1 METPLAQVLIV
12 GALIAA
18 ASGVL
23 GSFALL
29 KRMALVGDALSHVA
43 FPGIALGLMF
53 NFNPFLGALAFLILG
68 ITIIWLIE
76 HKTRLPVDTL
86 VGIMFSLAL
95 AIGAILVPEEKI
107 EEVLFGN
114 IMAVSSLDLW
124 LAAVL
129 SLGSLF
135 FLITFYK
142 RLTLTMI
149 SRDLSYSAGSRPHL
163 FEFLFLLV
171 FALMVATGIKFAGA
185 LLIGSLII
193 IPAAIARNIA
203 SSMKNYLLLSGLI
216 GTIGAL
222 FSVYVSF
229 TYGLE
234 AGPVFVIA
242 SGIVFFISVFL
253 AKR

>member
-1 METPLAQVLIV
+1 MGISLVQVLIV
-12 GALIAA
+12 GAMIAA

-29 KRMALVGDALSHVA
+29 RRMALVGDALSHVA

-68 ITIIWLIE
+68 ISIIWLIE
-76 HKTRLPVDTL
+76 HKTKLPVDTL

-95 AIGAILVPEEKI
+95 ALGAMLVPEERI

-114 IMAVSSLDLW
+114 IMAVSGLDLW
-124 LAAVL
+124 LAALL
-129 SLGSLF
+129 SLISLF

-142 RLTLTMI
+142 RLTLTII

-193 IPAAIARNIA
+193 IPAAIARNVA

-216 GTIGAL
+216 GTMGAL
-222 FSVYVSF
+222 FSVYVAF
-229 TYGLE
+229 IYGLE
-234 AGPVFVIA
+234 AGPVFVIT

-253 AKR
+253 VKR